1 MTTLPRDGLRRF
13 QEDGDLEALL
23 AHATAAG
30 GDADELRAAL
40 AGLEPVFDALLHGE
54 HPNADALDRAA
65 LRAHAS
71 ATAQVAR
78 AMAGSGRADL
88 RDAGFQVIGVLDDP
102 ALVGVL
108 REALGSDAAWERLSA
123 AEALGRMSPAHAR
136 PVLEAAAD
144 HADPATRR
152 AVADALARLG
162 TEGG

>member
-1 MTTLPRDGLRRF
+1 MTPLPQDGLRRF
-13 QEDGDLEALL
+13 RERGDPEDLL
-23 AHATAAG
+23 AHVAATG
-30 GDADELRAAL
+30 GDTGELQAAL

-108 REALGSDAAWERLSA
+108 RDALGSDAAWERLTA

-136 PVLEAAAD
+136 PVLEAAAG